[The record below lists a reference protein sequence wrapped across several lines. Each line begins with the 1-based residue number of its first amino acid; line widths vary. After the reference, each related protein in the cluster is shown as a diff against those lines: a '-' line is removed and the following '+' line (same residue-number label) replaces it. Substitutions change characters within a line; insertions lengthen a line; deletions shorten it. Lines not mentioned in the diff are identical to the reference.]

1 MVMGRPFY
9 HFGIPLLLRSC
20 SRGIGAAGA
29 SEHGKLV
36 RQRLARMSVV
46 WAEAEIGK
54 KLGTG
59 AIDPKP
65 TLVISVI

>member
-1 MVMGRPFY
+1 LLNSF
-9 HFGIPLLLRSC
+9 FGILLIDHLRE
-20 SRGIGAAGA
+20 RRTGYVDAW
-29 SEHGKLV
+29 KLV
-36 RQRLARMSVV
+36 RQRLSAGMSAVR
-46 WAEAEIGK
+46 AEAEIGK